1 MGSEKEELRK
11 LFKKQIEVENK
22 IVDLANLEADETD
35 NILIASLIRGI
46 ALDSIKHASLLG
58 ALNTLLS
65 GATPLIEEKRM
76 EDLEKHIVDH
86 MKLEEEAVKAYEE
99 QLKIVKDKRIELV
112 LNYLVADEKRHH
124 SLLKR
129 IHRWII
135 QPQTLTEDDLWDM
148 YWKDSMFHGSPGG

>member
-1 MGSEKEELRK
+1 LGSENEELRK

-35 NILIASLIRGI
+35 NILIAGLIRGI

-65 GATPLIEEKRM
+65 KTTPMIEEKRM
-76 EDLEKHIVDH
+76 EALEKHIVDH
-86 MKLEEEAVKAYEE
+86 MKLEEEAIKTYRE
-99 QLKIVKDKRIELV
+99 QLERVEDERIKLV
-112 LNYLVADEKRHH
+112 LQYLVVDEERHH

-129 IHRWII
+129 IHKWII

-148 YWKDSMFHGSPGG
+148 FWKDSMFHGSPGG